1 VKELCSFVNDEF
13 DSIDFIEDERDIL
26 IRMVCGSSK
35 YQYFR
40 LYKDDVYRLFISLI
54 EYLHNEGE
62 IKLEEEIIKVSEEEW
77 EAMLKKE
84 EQEEEQEEEI
94 NVQNLD
100 GFLKDLQEK
109 HLEE

>member
-1 VKELCSFVNDEF
+1 MNAL
-13 DSIDFIEDERDIL
+13 SIVEDGTNLL
-26 IRMVCGSSK
+26 IRTEIAGVVDKYFKLFKEDVC
-35 YQYFR
+35 Q
-40 LYKDDVYRLFISLI
+40 LFDIFV

-62 IKLEEEIIKVSEEEW
+62 IKFEEEVIKVTKEEW

-100 GFLKDLQEK
+100 GFLKDLQESFK
-109 HLEE
+109 AYD